1 MNEFNQAKKEYEQT
15 PIPQELGDRVEAGI
29 QQGKFNYRRAKR
41 KPFVRSFGAFAACF
55 GLLVGALNVS
65 PTFASAASQVP
76 VLGGLFQVLTV
87 REYNKVEDG
96 IDYQVSVP
104 GVDAQQ
110 DIAQQVN
117 AQIQER
123 VDAHLAKAQQDW
135 EDYKEAFFATGGTQE
150 QWGDRQMDVIVDYE
164 IKSQSDTTVSF
175 VVTLAEGWI
184 TATQEQYCYNLNL
197 EDGRDITLADVLGE
211 DWVNICNQSIEAYI
225 DASVDENGF
234 SYFFPAEEG
243 GFTTVDE
250 NTSFYLDQ
258 DGTPVVVFPEYSI
271 AAGAAGIVEI
281 PIEK

>member
-150 QWGDRQMDVIVDYE
+150 Q
-164 IKSQSDTTVSF
+164 
-175 VVTLAEGWI
+175 
-184 TATQEQYCYNLNL
+184 YCYNLNL

-211 DWVNICNQSIEAYI
+211 DWVNICTQSIEAYI
-225 DASVDENGF
+225 DAGVDENGF

>member
-104 GVDAQQ
+104 GVDLASA
-110 DIAQQVN
+110 ISSRTLLAGRSG
-117 AQIQER
+117 R
-123 VDAHLAKAQQDW
+123 VTITSGPLVSSVTGAKLL
-135 EDYKEAFFATGGTQE
+135 
-150 QWGDRQMDVIVDYE
+150 R
-164 IKSQSDTTVSF
+164 VS
-175 VVTLAEGWI
+175 
-184 TATQEQYCYNLNL
+184 
-197 EDGRDITLADVLGE
+197 
-211 DWVNICNQSIEAYI
+211 
-225 DASVDENGF
+225 
-234 SYFFPAEEG
+234 
-243 GFTTVDE
+243 
-250 NTSFYLDQ
+250 
-258 DGTPVVVFPEYSI
+258 
-271 AAGAAGIVEI
+271 
-281 PIEK
+281 